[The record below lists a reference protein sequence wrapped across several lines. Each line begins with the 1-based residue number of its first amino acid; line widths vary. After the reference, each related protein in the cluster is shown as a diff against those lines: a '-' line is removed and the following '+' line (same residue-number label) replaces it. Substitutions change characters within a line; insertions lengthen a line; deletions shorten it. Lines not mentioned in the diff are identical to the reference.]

1 MAYTPPIGDTVDF
14 NAIGGT
20 YTPPAGN
27 DVNFDW
33 SALLPEGFG
42 IVCWSVVSFIGGT
55 AKEARDFVIA
65 GETDFSVQASSV
77 NFVLSDAW
85 ANPWSATGTA
95 IDWKSRAET
104 PRDFSCP
111 TASSVSWNVSFQYV
125 SELVSPTATAID
137 WRSSFSVVPHNVL
150 KQGSIDLSLKSAV
163 AWKSSFAAPAEF
175 IRDNASKTT
184 LAFVAGFEKP
194 VSFSMKPGSIA
205 SWKGRFHYPSTFSMP
220 PATSIVWRSSSSGYS
235 NPCCMQPVACRIPVY
250 ATAARF
256 VVTCRSRLCLRS

>member
-1 MAYTPPIGDTVDF
+1 MAYTPPIGDAVDF

-55 AKEARDFVIA
+55 AKEARDFVILC
-65 GETDFSVQASSV
+65 GTDLSVQASRV

-85 ANPWSATGTA
+85 ANPWSATGTS
-95 IDWKSRAET
+95 IDWRSRTET
-104 PRDFSCP
+104 PRDFSCA
-111 TASSVSWNVSFQYV
+111 TSSSVSWNARFQYV
-125 SELVSPTATAID
+125 SELISSAATAID

-194 VSFSMKPGSIA
+194 SSFSMKPWSIA
-205 SWKGRFHYPSTFSMP
+205 SWKGRFHYPSTFSIP

-256 VVTCRSRLCLRS
+256 VVTCKSRLCLRS

>member
-1 MAYTPPIGDTVDF
+1 MAYTPPSWNAVDF
-14 NAIGGT
+14 GASGEG
-20 YTPPAGN
+20 YTPPAWGE
-27 DVNFDW
+27 VKFPAEPGFIVLTG
-33 SALLPEGFG
+33 STTSFAGASPIEQRAIATVVGSVSTFEGLA
-42 IVCWSVVSFIGGT
+42 VVGSPT
-55 AKEARDFVIA
+55 
-65 GETDFSVQASSV
+65 T
-77 NFVLSDAW
+77 AW

-95 IDWKSRAET
+95 IDWKSRAEM

-111 TASSVSWNVSFQYV
+111 AASSVSWNASFQYV

-205 SWKGRFHYPSTFSMP
+205 SWKGRFHYPSTFSMT
-220 PATSIVWRSSSSGYS
+220 PATTVVWRSSSSGYS
-235 NPCCMQPVACRIPVY
+235 NPCCMQPVACRLPVY

-256 VVTCRSRLCLRS
+256 VVTCKSRLCLRS